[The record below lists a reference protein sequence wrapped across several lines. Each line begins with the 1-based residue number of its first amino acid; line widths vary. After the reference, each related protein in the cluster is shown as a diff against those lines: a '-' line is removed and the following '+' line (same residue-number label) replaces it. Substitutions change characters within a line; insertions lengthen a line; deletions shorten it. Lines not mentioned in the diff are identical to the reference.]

1 MVRISISV
9 PKEIDDLLNKEEN
22 KSKALWSAYLKQK
35 GLILET
41 KTTVRESD
49 DRHNDTSQVSD

>member
-9 PKEIDDLLNKEEN
+9 PKEIEDLLNKEHN
-22 KSKALWSAYLKQK
+22 KSKALWSAYLKEK

-49 DRHNDTSQVSD
+49 DKQHSSQVSD